1 MTTKGTHSRR
11 NELAEALH
19 KSDQSRWSQQEIVDC
34 LCDNR
39 SHILS
44 HHTVQK
50 KPQAS
55 EISHHNLSLT
65 YVLLSKIELDT
76 L

>member
-19 KSDQSRWSQQEIVDC
+19 KSDQSKWSQQEIVDC
-34 LCDNR
+34 LCDNS

-44 HHTVQK
+44 HHTVEQPEKNPRLLRFLITIYLSPMPSSQK
-50 KPQAS
+50 
-55 EISHHNLSLT
+55 LS
-65 YVLLSKIELDT
+65 
-76 L
+76 